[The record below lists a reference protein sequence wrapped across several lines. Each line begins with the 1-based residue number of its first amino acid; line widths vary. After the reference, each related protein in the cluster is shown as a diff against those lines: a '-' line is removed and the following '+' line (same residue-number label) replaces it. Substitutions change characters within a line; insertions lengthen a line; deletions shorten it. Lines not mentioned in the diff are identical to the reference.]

1 MFRFP
6 KEEAEVEKSSI
17 VKKTVIRSVR
27 IASIANKI
35 MTEHYSGLVSEA
47 VNENI

>member
-6 KEEAEVEKSSI
+6 KEEAEVEKWSI

-27 IASIANKI
+27 IASITTI
-35 MTEHYSGLVSEA
+35 MTEHSSGRASAAIIEK
-47 VNENI
+47 I